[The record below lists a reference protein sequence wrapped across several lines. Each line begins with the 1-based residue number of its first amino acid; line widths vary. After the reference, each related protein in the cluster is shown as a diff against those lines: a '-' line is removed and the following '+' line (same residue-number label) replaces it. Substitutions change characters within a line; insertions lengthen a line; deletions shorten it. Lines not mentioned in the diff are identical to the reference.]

1 MPGMTLKLGKKGLSR
16 VWMEEIEGEYVVSGF
31 VNKDSRNW
39 EKTEVSRRFG
49 TLEEANGFIE
59 WAWPKMVFLTM
70 DEYFDPEQPVL
81 YEIFTADGESGE
93 EKPVSLSHSAWR
105 STLIARQALRNAGE
119 GKRAVIRGSDG
130 SVRIIDG

>member
-1 MPGMTLKLGKKGLSR
+1 MTLKLGKKGLSR

-59 WAWPKMVFLTM
+59 WVWPQMVFLTGR
-70 DEYFDPEQPVL
+70 VL
-81 YEIFTADGESGE
+81 
-93 EKPVSLSHSAWR
+93 
-105 STLIARQALRNAGE
+105 
-119 GKRAVIRGSDG
+119 
-130 SVRIIDG
+130 

>member
-1 MPGMTLKLGKKGLSR
+1 MTLKLGKKGLSR

-31 VNKDSRNW
+31 VNKDSRTW

-49 TLEEANGFIE
+49 ALDEANGFIE
-59 WAWPKMVFLTM
+59 WAWPRMVFLTL

-81 YEIFTADGESGE
+81 YEIFTADADAESGE

-105 STLIARQALRNAGE
+105 STLIARQALRNSGE
-119 GKRAVIRGSDG
+119 GNRAVIRGSDG
-130 SVRIIDG
+130 SVRMLDG